1 MDNFILQP
9 TTGGLW
15 LGSFPAL
22 TAMGVEHGFSTRFG
36 GCGGRDGQTLD
47 LGWKTGKRESVI
59 EDRRRFFEAMNITPE
74 QVVTICQVH
83 GTRAVQVDSSAL
95 GRSALAPESS
105 IGEADALFTNE
116 KQVGMLLGFADCVPV
131 LLFDPI
137 HRALAV
143 VHAGWRGTVDLIA
156 QKTLL
161 MMQSAFGSEPERCFA
176 AIGPSIGP
184 CCYEVDAPVI
194 EAVKRIFPKPTSQLL
209 FPGNDSDHAKLDL
222 WQANSEQLLAIGVK
236 EKHIFT
242 SHVCTA
248 HHHQVFHSHRAESGA
263 AGRMGL
269 LAWLK

>member
-9 TTGGLW
+9 SENGLW

-36 GCGGRDGQTLD
+36 GCGGTDGQTLD
-47 LGWKTGKRESVI
+47 LGWKTGRRESVA
-59 EDRRRFFEAMNITPE
+59 EDRRRFFDALHIQPE
-74 QVVTICQVH
+74 RIATIRQVH
-83 GTRAVQVDSSAL
+83 GTRAIQVDESLLGASAL
-95 GRSALAPESS
+95 LPES
-105 IGEADALFTNE
+105 ILGEADALFTDQQ
-116 KQVGMLLGFADCVPV
+116 QVGKLLGFADCVPV

-143 VHAGWRGTVDLIA
+143 VHAGWRGTVALIA
-156 QKTLL
+156 QQTLL
-161 MMQSAFGSEPERCFA
+161 TMQRVFGSEPERCFA
-176 AIGPSIGP
+176 AVGPSIGP

-194 EAVKRIFPKPTSQLL
+194 DAVRGAFPNTAQLL
-209 FPGNDSDHAKLDL
+209 APCGKTGHARLDL
-222 WQANSEQLLAIGVK
+222 WQANNDQLIAVGVR

-242 SHVCTA
+242 CRVCTS
-248 HHHQVFHSHRAESGA
+248 HHHQVFHSHRASGGT

>member
-9 TTGGLW
+9 TTEGLW

-36 GCGGRDGQTLD
+36 GSGGQDGRTLD
-47 LGWKTGKRESVI
+47 LGWKTGKRENVV
-59 EDRRRFFEAMNITPE
+59 EDRRRFFRAMNMAPE
-74 QVVTICQVH
+74 QVVTIRQVH
-83 GTRAVQVDSSAL
+83 GTRAVQVDESIL
-95 GRSALAPESS
+95 GGSALAPESA
-105 IGEADALFTNE
+105 IGEADALFTNQ

-143 VHAGWRGTVDLIA
+143 VHAGWRGTVALIA

-161 MMQSAFGSEPERCFA
+161 MMQSAFGSAPERCFA

-194 EAVKRIFPKPTSQLL
+194 EAFKQAFPRETSYILL
-209 FPGNDSDHAKLDL
+209 PGNDADHAKLDL
-222 WQANSEQLLAIGVK
+222 WRANSAQLLAIGVK

-248 HHHQVFHSHRAESGA
+248 HHHQVFHSYRAELGA